1 MQMSEEPGDRAPGQ
15 PADQAKPGVKRTTK
29 ASEKESSGQPRR
41 RAVSQKP
48 APASAL
54 PSVLEAA
61 SAGGA
66 HAAAGGQ
73 DDAGARRIKATNV
86 TITQGGAA
94 EVEAE
99 SISVTQGGIG
109 AASAED
115 ISVEKGGI
123 GRAEAD
129 DIAVRMGG
137 IGIARGERISV
148 ELGAIGLA
156 AGSEVS
162 MTQGFARAV
171 LARDVHIRQGGAQ
184 VVVAANV
191 TFEGPSGTFVLLARK
206 VEGNVRTV
214 LDWRG
219 ALAAGAALGIA
230 IGLLARR
237 KHD

>member
-1 MQMSEEPGDRAPGQ
+1 MSEQSGDRAAGQ
-15 PADQAKPGVKRTTK
+15 PGEQAGPGVKRAPK
-29 ASEKESSGQPRR
+29 VSGTETSRQPRR
-41 RAVSQKP
+41 RAVSRKP

-54 PSVLEAA
+54 PSVAEAA
-61 SAGGA
+61 PAGDVQPVD
-66 HAAAGGQ
+66 GGR
-73 DDAGARRIKATNV
+73 DDAAARRIKATTV

-115 ISVEKGGI
+115 ISVEMGGI

-148 ELGAIGLA
+148 ELGAIGIA

-162 MTQGFARAV
+162 VTQGFARAV

-184 VVVAANV
+184 AVVAANA
-191 TFEGPSGTFVLLARK
+191 TFEGQSGTFLLLARK